1 MVYLLPSP
9 IQAMPVST
17 GGISNHHVVRGS
29 IGAAEASVS
38 PARQP
43 VSRTKSEGSALLIGS
58 TESGDTS
65 LSLSGRI
72 TKSPPATGVR
82 RASKS
87 SKEKAEEVA
96 RKVVSLYTIH
106 VRSHA
111 GMLFLVHVAL
121 IVYVLLYVYII
132 TLLASS
138 YLTLCFK
145 LHSACCCNILIIV
158 LSTPL
163 FPPFRLVTV
172 MDSPLCAHPRW
183 SPSRPQSGRS
193 SLSSGSRC
201 KATKE

>member
-1 MVYLLPSP
+1 
-9 IQAMPVST
+9 MPVST

-96 RKVVSLYTIH
+96 RKVVSLVSLYTIH
-106 VRSHA
+106 VRAHA
-111 GMLFLVHVAL
+111 GMLFLVHGIHVAL
-121 IVYVLLYVYII
+121 IVVVCLYCH
-132 TLLASS
+132 TLS
-138 YLTLCFK
+138 
-145 LHSACCCNILIIV
+145 
-158 LSTPL
+158 
-163 FPPFRLVTV
+163 
-172 MDSPLCAHPRW
+172 
-183 SPSRPQSGRS
+183 
-193 SLSSGSRC
+193 
-201 KATKE
+201 